1 MLKSDLGAPESLGLL
16 SALWTFP
23 LVLLSA
29 FVIAW
34 GAEVAQ
40 FFMSQGLAL
49 AILAWLQTLPEFAV
63 EADIAWRQNVTNM
76 TANFTG
82 SLRLLV
88 GLGWPLILFVA
99 AWSEKRRSGKMLRE
113 LVLEPQHAVEV
124 VGLFV
129 PMLYFVVIWWKASL
143 TVWDGAILIGLY
155 LVYLFI
161 LNKMPPEDQ
170 EESDDLDFVPRKVLA
185 LRKGIRGAA
194 IAGLFVIGGLI
205 LFLVTH
211 PFVDSLKE
219 LAVSFGFSEY
229 VFIQWVAPFLSEFP
243 EFLSAVRW
251 ARTVKHAPMALM
263 NVVSSNINQ
272 WTVLA
277 GMIPIVYSWS
287 LGRVTPILLDQAQ
300 RQEILLT
307 ILQSLLGM
315 VLLLNMRY
323 SLVEAAG
330 LFGLWAI
337 QFFVPPVRP
346 EITAAYGILTTAGLV
361 QVLRGGRGLVAF
373 REFARYFRTRVLSQE
388 GVEKR

>member
-1 MLKSDLGAPESLGLL
+1 VLKSDLGAPESLGLL

>member
-1 MLKSDLGAPESLGLL
+1 VLRRDLPSEGTLGAIA
-16 SALWTFP
+16 ALWTFP

-63 EADIAWRQNVTNM
+63 EADIAWRQNVANM

-99 AWSEKRRSGKMLRE
+99 AWSEKRRTGKLLKV
-113 LVLEPQHAVEV
+113 LVLEPEHAVEV

-143 TVWDGAILIGLY
+143 TVWDGMVLIGLY

-161 LNKMPPEDQ
+161 LNKMPPEDK
-170 EESDDLDFVPRKVLA
+170 EEADDLDFVPRKVLGLPKGVRA
-185 LRKGIRGAA
+185 LA
-194 IAGLFVIGGLI
+194 ITGLFIAGGLI

-219 LAVSFGFSEY
+219 LAVSMGFSEY

-251 ARTVKHAPMALM
+251 ARTVRHAPMALM

-287 LGRVTPILLDQAQ
+287 LGRVTPVLLDQAQ
-300 RQEILLT
+300 RQEVLLT

-323 SLVEAAG
+323 SLIEASG

-337 QFFVPPVRP
+337 QFFVPVARP
-346 EITAAYGILTTAGLV
+346 EISAAYLVLIVVGFV
-361 QVLRGGRGLVAF
+361 QVLRGGRGLVAIT
-373 REFARYFRTRVLSQE
+373 EFAWFFRSRVLNQASAE
-388 GVEKR
+388 TR